1 MTSVL
6 LKNCNRP
13 NRGFQGYRT
22 HDDLEALF
30 FVGTVTVALER
41 SRKLELE
48 KRMKEREVFGYPFC
62 DNLY

>member
-6 LKNCNRP
+6 LKNCKRP

-30 FVGTVTVALER
+30 FVGTVDVALER
-41 SRKLELE
+41 SRELELE
-48 KRMKEREVFGYPFC
+48 KRLKDREGFGFTFC
-62 DNLY
+62 DNL